1 MSTDESI
8 LRLKISAPGK
18 VILFGEHSVVHNKP
32 AIAATLGLR
41 TRLNFSETNTGLI
54 LLSFPSVGLKESFP
68 VNSVK
73 EYFRFCSND
82 SWEDYFKNLLGNF
95 ERFHSNFGG
104 KKLTENQKTALV
116 TFFHCFSNLPTK
128 CKGFD
133 LSVESDLPVGS
144 GVGSSASF
152 SVVLSTASLTYKWVK
167 EKEAFDN
174 FIIR

>member
-1 MSTDESI
+1 MHADEST

-41 TRLNFSETNTGLI
+41 TRLNFTETNTGLI
-54 LLSFPSVGLKESFP
+54 SLHFPSVGLEESFP
-68 VNSVK
+68 VKSAK
-73 EYFRFCSND
+73 EYFRFCSKD
-82 SWEDYFKNLLGNF
+82 PWDDYLKNLLGNF
-95 ERFHSNFGG
+95 ERFYLNFGG
-104 KKLTENQKTALV
+104 RKLTEGQKTALV
-116 TFFHCFSNLPTK
+116 TFFHCFSNFPSS
-128 CKGFD
+128 CEGFD
-133 LSVESDLPVGS
+133 LRVESDLPVGS

-167 EKEAFDN
+167 EKEAFDT